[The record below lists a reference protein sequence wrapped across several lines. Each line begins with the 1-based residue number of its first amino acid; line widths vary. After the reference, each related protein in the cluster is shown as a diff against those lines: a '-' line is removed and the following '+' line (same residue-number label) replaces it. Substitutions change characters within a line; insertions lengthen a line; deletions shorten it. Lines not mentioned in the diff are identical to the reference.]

1 VQRRR
6 LIWGLA
12 LAGLTIVSAPGCD
25 DFKYEK
31 YVANLEGAQENPG
44 VPTTAAGQAIVLVA
58 RDESRVDVTVTL
70 TSPLQG
76 TLTLSHIHKAPRGTN
91 GSVIHN
97 LWVPG
102 RTATETFDV
111 GFPLARTL
119 TFTAENLADLRAGNY
134 YVNVHSS
141 RNPGGEIRG
150 QLVRQD

>member
-1 VQRRR
+1 
-6 LIWGLA
+6 
-12 LAGLTIVSAPGCD
+12 LTVFGTPGCD
-25 DFKYEK
+25 DFKYET

-44 VPTTAAGQAIVLVA
+44 VTTTAAGRAVLLVA
-58 RDESRVDVTVTL
+58 RDESRVDITVTL
-70 TSPLQG
+70 TGPLQG
-76 TLTLSHIHKAPRGTN
+76 TLTASHIHKAPRGTN

-102 RTATETFDV
+102 RTTTEPFDV
-111 GFPLARTL
+111 GAPLARTL

-150 QLVRQD
+150 QLVLQ